1 MVNESGRASSLRIA
15 VLSRHFVR
23 HLGGAENYAV
33 SLVEELAPHHQ
44 ITVFC
49 QDHAAPIP
57 GVTYQRMRWGWKRPR
72 WLNQWAFALW
82 TWRQT
87 RHGFDVVHS
96 HENVFHGQV
105 HTVHVKPVKHNLFAH
120 VQGLRRVFTCLK
132 VGVSPRLLAYLLL
145 ERLRF
150 ARSPHRLI
158 IAASSPLAEVLSRSF
173 SLLPG
178 QLQELPPGV
187 RIPPLLPEAERLQAQ
202 AQARQSLGLPSQTR
216 LLLMIGHDFRKK
228 GLGTALKALQRLS
241 ALYHLVVV
249 GQPAQIPSWRT
260 RVQDMGLQDRV
271 HFVGVLTDT
280 RPAYEACDCL
290 VHATLEDVFPM
301 VTLEAMAHGLPLVV
315 SPAPFCL
322 SSALL
327 THGQHALI
335 LPSPEDDEALAQA
348 VQSLDSDPVST
359 QLRVREGRA
368 FAQTYAWDKLAQRQL
383 AMYRLAIRGVA

>member
-1 MVNESGRASSLRIA
+1 MSETDRVASLRIA

-33 SLVEELAPHHQ
+33 SLVEELAPQHQ

-49 QDHAAPIP
+49 QDYADPIP
-57 GVTYQRMRWGWKRPR
+57 GVIFQRMRWGWKRPR

-87 RHGFDVVHS
+87 RRGFDVVHS

-120 VQGLRRVFTCLK
+120 VQGVRRVFTCLK
-132 VGVSPRLLAYLLL
+132 VALSPRLLAYLLL
-145 ERLRF
+145 ERMRF
-150 ARSPHRLI
+150 ARSSHRLI
-158 IAASSPLAEVLSRSF
+158 IAASSPLADVLSRSF

-178 QLQELPPGV
+178 QLHELPPGV
-187 RIPPLLPEAERLQAQ
+187 RVPPLLSEPERLQAQ
-202 AQARQSLGLPSQTR
+202 AQARQSLGLPSQAR
-216 LLLMIGHDFRKK
+216 LLLMIGHDYRKK

-241 ALYHLVVV
+241 TLHHLVVV
-249 GQPAQIPSWRT
+249 GQAAQIPSWRS

-271 HFVGVLTDT
+271 HFLGVLTDT
-280 RPAYEACDCL
+280 RLAYQACDCL

-301 VTLEAMAHGLPLVV
+301 VTLEAMAYGLPLVV

-327 THGQHALI
+327 THGVQALI

-348 VQSLDSDPVST
+348 VQSLDSDPALKLS
-359 QLRVREGRA
+359 LISEGRA

-383 AMYRLAIRGVA
+383 ALYRLAIQGVA

>member
-1 MVNESGRASSLRIA
+1 VNEPGRASSLRIA

-33 SLVEELAPHHQ
+33 SLVEELAPQHQ

-49 QDHAAPIP
+49 QDHADPIP
-57 GVTYQRMRWGWKRPR
+57 GVSYQRMRWGWKRPR

-82 TWRQT
+82 TWGQT
-87 RHGFDVVHS
+87 RRGFDVVHS

-105 HTVHVKPVKHNLFAH
+105 QTVHVKPVKHNLFAH
-120 VQGLRRVFTCLK
+120 VQGVRRALTCLK
-132 VGVSPRLLAYLLL
+132 VALSPRLLAYLLL

-158 IAASSPLAEVLSRSF
+158 IAASSPLAEVLSHSF

-187 RIPPLLPEAERLQAQ
+187 RIPALLPESERLKSQ
-202 AQARQSLGLPSQTR
+202 AQARQSLRLPLQSR
-216 LLLMIGHDFRKK
+216 LLLMIGHDYHKK
-228 GLGTALKALQRLS
+228 GLGTALNALQRLS
-241 ALYHLVVV
+241 PLHHLVVV
-249 GQPAQIPSWRT
+249 GQPAQIPSWRA

-271 HFVGVLTDT
+271 HFLGVLTDT
-280 RPAYEACDCL
+280 RLAYAACDCL

-301 VTLEAMAHGLPLVV
+301 VTLEAMAHGLPLLV

-327 THGQHALI
+327 THGVQALI
-335 LPSPEDDEALAQA
+335 LPSPQDDEALAQA
-348 VQSLDSDPVST
+348 VESLDADPELTQRLVS
-359 QLRVREGRA
+359 EGRA
-368 FAQTYAWDKLAQRQL
+368 FAQTYSWDKLAQRQL
-383 AMYRLAIRGVA
+383 SLYRLAVQGVA